1 MGACN
6 FSSESQDPTLPL
18 VASLTRSHFLF
29 RFPIGRGGFSRVWQV
44 RYRGCKTDFAL
55 KEMNKDRI
63 IAKKSVN
70 SVLRE
75 LRLLA
80 LLRHHFIVNVLFA
93 FQDCANLYLVL
104 NLMPGGDLRFHMTRY
119 KRFTEEQTKFFVACL
134 VVALEYLHSNG
145 VMHRDIKPENI
156 VLDQNGYLRL
166 TDFGIARATT
176 ENSGGDDSAGTPGY
190 MAPEVMCKLP
200 HGPAAD
206 YFALGVVAYELMM
219 GHRPYAGHSR
229 VEVRDSILAKQVKV
243 ETKDVPSGWSPTAAA
258 FVSSLLQ
265 RKPSNRLGY
274 HSESEVKT
282 HPWLRDVKWD
292 QLTAKRLPSPFC
304 PGPGENF
311 DRGFVTEDWKDCLS
325 VSALSQAAKD
335 DLFQA
340 YRYSVH

>member
-6 FSSESQDPTLPL
+6 FSPESQDPTLPL

-75 LRLLA
+75 LRLLSS
-80 LLRHHFIVNVLFA
+80 LRHQFIVNALFA
-93 FQDCANLYLVL
+93 FQDNTNLYLVL
-104 NLMPGGDLRFHMTRY
+104 NLMPGGDLRFHMSRY

-134 VVALEYLHSNG
+134 VIALEYLHNSG
-145 VMHRDIKPENI
+145 VIHRDLKPENI

-166 TDFGIARATT
+166 TDFGIAKIIT
-176 ENSGGDDSAGTPGY
+176 ENSGDDSAGTPGY
-190 MAPEVMCKLP
+190 MAPEVLCKLP

-206 YFALGVVAYELMM
+206 YFALGVVAYELML
-219 GHRPYAGHSR
+219 GRRPYVGHSR
-229 VEVRDSILAKQVKV
+229 AEVRDSILSKQVKV
-243 ETKDVPSGWSPTAAA
+243 EAKDVPSGWNSSAGAFITA
-258 FVSSLLQ
+258 LLQ

-274 HSESEVKT
+274 RSELDVKM
-282 HPWLRDVKWD
+282 HPWLQDVKWN
-292 QLTAKRLPSPFC
+292 QLIAKRLQSPFC

-311 DRGFVTEDWKDCLS
+311 DRVFVLEDWKDCLPI
-325 VSALSQAAKD
+325 SALSSAAKD
-335 DLFQA
+335 DLFKG
-340 YRYSVH
+340 YEYSVH